1 MADLKAEIATN
12 LPEGPLLY
20 PRDHWTDISERFLVA
35 EVLREKIFHLTEQ
48 EIPYATYVDIEKF
61 DESERETRNLVKI
74 SALVV
79 VERPQQKG
87 IVIGKG
93 GEMLKRIGTLARKEM
108 QKLLDCRVHLEMF
121 VKVERNWTKTAK
133 GLRKVGFER

>member
-1 MADLKAEIATN
+1 M
-12 LPEGPLLY
+12 
-20 PRDHWTDISERFLVA
+20 
-35 EVLREKIFHLTEQ
+35 
-48 EIPYATYVDIEKF
+48 
-61 DESERETRNLVKI
+61 KI

-108 QKLLDCRVHLEMF
+108 QKPRLPRAPRDVRKGRAKPDQDREGPAQGGLRA
-121 VKVERNWTKTAK
+121 VERLSV
-133 GLRKVGFER
+133 LRRACG